1 MKLGSW
7 FQRHVRISRPQASR
21 DWAGY
26 ADMLGIT
33 ADPAMAVPSRWRA
46 PQLIGFAAAVMV
58 SVLVAGWLFS
68 QWWLLLAVP
77 LLVVVM
83 LRVVTVLR
91 ERARLRECHEA
102 LPDALMLMASAL
114 SAGHTLEQSL
124 SSAVRA
130 GGPLASEFVRV
141 QTMVRL
147 GETTADALDVMA
159 GRLKS
164 VDLHWVTI
172 AIRINSTVGGDL
184 GSLLRTL
191 AATMRD
197 REILRR
203 TAHALSAEG
212 RLSAWVLGLLP
223 IGFIGLLL
231 IVQPGHLAPL
241 IADPRGWGI
250 IGGAVLLFTVGFI
263 WLRHAIKLE
272 V

>member
-1 MKLGSW
+1 MIAGQW
-7 FQRHVRISRPQASR
+7 FRRQLRSHRPPLQR
-21 DWAGY
+21 DWARY
-26 ADMLGIT
+26 ADLLGIT
-33 ADPAMAVPSRWRA
+33 ADPATAVPARWRS
-46 PQLIGFAAAVMV
+46 PRLLVSIVAVV
-58 SVLVAGWLFS
+58 ASVLISGWLFS

-77 LLVVVM
+77 LLVIV
-83 LRVVTVLR
+83 VLR
-91 ERARLRECHEA
+91 AVAVHQEHTRIRTCHEA
-102 LPDALMLMASAL
+102 LPDALTLMASAL

-124 SSAVRA
+124 QSAVRA
-130 GGPLASEFVRV
+130 GGPLAAEFVRV
-141 QTMVRL
+141 QSLVRL
-147 GETTADALDVMA
+147 GESTADALDVMA
-159 GRLKS
+159 TRLHS

-203 TAHALSAEG
+203 TARALSAEG

-223 IGFIGLLL
+223 VGFIGLLM

-241 IADPRGWGI
+241 VADPRGWGI
-250 IGGAVLLFTVGFI
+250 IVGAVLLFAVGFI
-263 WLRHAIKLE
+263 WLRHAITLE